1 MRQVF
6 LDCNEKTWM
15 SFGLC
20 FLWMMS

>member
-6 LDCNEKTWM
+6 LDCNEKNWM